1 MAGEPNPRGPID
13 AGRLFPWL
21 RLIPAVTASIDPK
34 RLILAALGLIL
45 LQFGWVGIDR
55 LFPQTEAIA
64 PVSITERLP
73 TGRADLL
80 ADLHQAPWRLTE
92 PARVLVGPFLG
103 VFSARSSG
111 WTFLHGLLAAFWGVV
126 VWSLLGGAIA
136 RIAVVQEARGER
148 VDLPGAVR
156 FAVRKAVPLLSAP
169 LSPLVGVAFFAVLGA
184 LFGLLY
190 RVPAV
195 GPTIA
200 GALAFLPLLAGLTMA
215 LILFG
220 LAAGW
225 PLMPASVAAE
235 TQDGFDSLSRAYAYV
250 HQRPV
255 SYAAYL
261 ALAWGLGIAG
271 LLFVDLFA
279 SLVVGLTEWS
289 LSFSAPGGLLA
300 SLFGSVPA
308 SGPPS
313 TALRLHAF
321 WLSAVGLL
329 AHAWIFSYFW
339 TVITVIYLL
348 LRRDVDGTSWH
359 DIAVTDRTLPTI
371 ETPPES
377 RVSPP
382 GSEAEAPARVA

>member
-21 RLIPAVTASIDPK
+21 RLIPAFTASIDPK

-45 LQFGWVGIDR
+45 LRAGWAGIDR

-64 PVSITERLP
+64 PVSLTQGRLE
-73 TGRADLL
+73 GGADVLT
-80 ADLHQAPWRLTE
+80 DLRLAPWRLTE
-92 PARVLVGPFLG
+92 PVRVLVGPFLR
-103 VFSARSSG
+103 VFSARSDG
-111 WTFLHGLLAAFWGVV
+111 WTFLHGLLAALWGVL

-136 RIAVVQEARGER
+136 RIAVVQAARGER
-148 VDLPGAVR
+148 VDLPEAVR
-156 FAVRKAVPLLSAP
+156 FAARKAVPLLSAP

-235 TQDGFDSLSRAYAYV
+235 TEDGFDSLSRAYAYV

-271 LLFVDLFA
+271 LVFVDVFA
-279 SLVVGLTEWS
+279 SLVLGLTEWS

-300 SLFGSVPA
+300 RLFDSVLA

-313 TALRLHAF
+313 TAVRLHAF
-321 WLSAVGLL
+321 WLSVVGLL

-339 TVITVIYLL
+339 TMATVIYLL

-359 DIAVTDRTLPTI
+359 DIAVTDRTIPMT
-371 ETPPES
+371 EPVPES
-377 RVSPP
+377 RSSPP
-382 GSEAEAPARVA
+382 GSEAEAHARVA